1 MCVINQFDKQ
11 KHVKLK
17 SNIDT
22 NTDELTRIYVK
33 KKITYNYNM
42 IFWLVIVLIIACG
55 YWYLNIENRRNSVKI
70 DIDNSIGTYDE
81 PAKRAFTEIENLEYQ
96 TTESQFLAGRIID
109 LNMNE
114 GRINNVRV
122 LNDITERYALGMRET
137 DDTLDWFEIDQIENF
152 ADRHMDIMVANPH
165 YNDFIEA
172 VLNKRPNKINKT
184 INESKNV
191 TLTKKD
197 ALDTFVS
204 SNIVYTNDSQNVH
217 DSSVNVQLKVIYDK
231 LKQEHNPRTRSDT
244 TNEIKRLIMKQLTN
258 ESDRKRALRGLEE
271 MKSGEK
277 FNSVISANESD
288 LIDMVW
294 GRTTHAPATETELM
308 QESIVK
314 GLMDMSTNG
323 KDIVCSNG
331 RIARLIES
339 LATLDPVITGVMTVE
354 QIRNDA
360 LQESNNILTE
370 TINEY
375 QQDTFMDENMKT
387 VARSYDDP
395 TISTD
400 PENEVEFKNIVI
412 GRITNYLSENYKEKL
427 NERDYRNTLNHCTEA
442 IQTI

>member
-1 MCVINQFDKQ
+1 M
-11 KHVKLK
+11 
-17 SNIDT
+17 
-22 NTDELTRIYVK
+22 
-33 KKITYNYNM
+33 
-42 IFWLVIVLIIACG
+42 
-55 YWYLNIENRRNSVKI
+55 
-70 DIDNSIGTYDE
+70 
-81 PAKRAFTEIENLEYQ
+81 
-96 TTESQFLAGRIID
+96 
-109 LNMNE
+109 
-114 GRINNVRV
+114 
-122 LNDITERYALGMRET
+122 
-137 DDTLDWFEIDQIENF
+137 
-152 ADRHMDIMVANPH
+152 
-165 YNDFIEA
+165 
-172 VLNKRPNKINKT
+172 
-184 INESKNV
+184 
-191 TLTKKD
+191 
-197 ALDTFVS
+197 
-204 SNIVYTNDSQNVH
+204 
-217 DSSVNVQLKVIYDK
+217 
-231 LKQEHNPRTRSDT
+231 
-244 TNEIKRLIMKQLTN
+244 
-258 ESDRKRALRGLEE
+258 
-271 MKSGEK
+271 
-277 FNSVISANESD
+277 
-288 LIDMVW
+288 W